1 VPRADGTRGGSG
13 VADKISG
20 TGDDGGAPEHA
31 MRTVLDDDF
40 EEKTAPTD
48 NVPEKKR
55 RRRTPPDLESPTT
68 NHRKPPVCDKTLRT
82 MLPQDQK
89 QPPPIKIC
97 KFYKGG
103 DCRQGQSCLFLHQG
117 PIAAPNPSAKKHII
131 CKFYKDGDCREGQSC
146 LFLHQG
152 PIAAP
157 NPSAKKHLP
166 PCHRITKSSRPPS
179 DISTKPRSAASSIK
193 VRADAAP
200 PRRRSAHPPPT
211 RATAT
216 NTSSIPL
223 SIRTKPAAAVFG
235 TGDDKGAP
243 NHEVEVIT
251 LLDDDFEEKT
261 APTDNFPERK
271 GRRWAPPDIGN
282 TADSSGTGTRGD
294 GMISGTKDDARAPE
308 NEVIIVLDD
317 DSEEEAAPVDDFREV
332 RGRQLAPPNPST
344 IVEI

>member
-1 VPRADGTRGGSG
+1 
-13 VADKISG
+13 
-20 TGDDGGAPEHA
+20 

-82 MLPQDQK
+82 MLPQDQN

-97 KFYKGG
+97 KFYKG
-103 DCRQGQSCLFLHQG
+103 
-117 PIAAPNPSAKKHII
+117 
-131 CKFYKDGDCREGQSC
+131 GDCREGQSC

-179 DISTKPRSAASSIK
+179 DISTKPRSAAASIK

-223 SIRTKPAAAVFG
+223 SIRMKPAAAIFG

-243 NHEVEVIT
+243 KHKVEVIT

-282 TADSSGTGTRGD
+282 TADSSGTGTGGD
-294 GMISGTKDDARAPE
+294 GMFSGTKDDARAPD

-332 RGRQLAPPNPST
+332 RGRQLAPPDPST